1 VPVRE
6 RQLRPT
12 LHRFAKAFPVLAIT
26 GSRQSGK
33 TTLARR
39 VFSDLKCVS
48 LEAPSKFAFAQKD
61 PKGFLARSGRVL
73 KIAADTFPDLRLLAT
88 GSSTLA
94 PVDDRTTLR
103 TSLSGRKRHLHLVPV
118 RFDELAASW
127 R

>member
-48 LEAPSKFAFAQKD
+48 LEAPSKFAFAQGD
-61 PKGFLARSGRVL
+61 PKGFLARFGRVL

-94 PVDDRTTLR
+94 ATSKFKD
-103 TSLSGRKRHLHLVPV
+103 SLSGRKRHLHLVPV